1 MKYLIMLLSNLVINR
16 FIIKDMLY
24 LIINNIVSLVRVFYY
39 NIFRNRIKIN
49 IFE

>member
-1 MKYLIMLLSNLVINR
+1 MKYLIMLLSNLVNR

>member
-1 MKYLIMLLSNLVINR
+1 MKYLIMLLSNLVNR

-24 LIINNIVSLVRVFYY
+24 LIIYNIVSLVRVFYY

>member
-1 MKYLIMLLSNLVINR
+1 MKYLIMLLSNLDNR

-24 LIINNIVSLVRVFYY
+24 LIIYNIVSLVRVFYY